1 MKRAAHFSIF
11 ATDSS
16 EILRMLSTTCSSVR
30 GWSRN
35 LVLEKNLSAKQI
47 NCSSI
52 VSGRKSIAGKFQ
64 PFCTMTS
71 FVSPVPVWRSHTRA

>member
-1 MKRAAHFSIF
+1 MKRRAHSCTLV
-11 ATDSS
+11 ADSS

-35 LVLEKNLSAKQI
+35 LVFEKNLSAKQI
-47 NCSSI
+47 SCSSI
-52 VSGRKSIAGKFQ
+52 VSGRKSIAGKFH
-64 PFCTMTS
+64 PFCTITS

>member
-1 MKRAAHFSIF
+1 MKRRAHFCTLV
-11 ATDSS
+11 ADSS
-16 EILRMLSTTCSSVR
+16 DILRMLSTTCSSVR

-35 LVLEKNLSAKQI
+35 LVFEKNLSAKQI
-47 NCSSI
+47 SCSSI
-52 VSGRKSIAGKFQ
+52 VSGRKSIAGKFH